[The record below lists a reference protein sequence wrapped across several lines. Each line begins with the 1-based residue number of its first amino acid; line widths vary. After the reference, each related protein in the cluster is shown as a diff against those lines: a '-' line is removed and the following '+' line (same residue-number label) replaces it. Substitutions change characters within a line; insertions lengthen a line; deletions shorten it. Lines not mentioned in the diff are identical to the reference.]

1 MADPEKGL
9 PAEQPA
15 ETGTPPDP
23 TATPA
28 PVANEPDVTPQ
39 PEATPAPAPEAAPAA
54 EEPTP
59 EPAKPSLSDYSLDQ
73 LLEHSGLKEHIETVA
88 SRSAQSATDKAE
100 ARAAQQVKQNA
111 ANARA
116 EVETSKRR
124 KLVEDEN
131 FDQIGRDEV
140 AQAEANER
148 LMESLST
155 AQIAIAQQT
164 TEQYTRELGEET
176 VDRIIKEQAAANTGL
191 SGLQKAYADEV
202 TRRAVET
209 AAKGAIEAATKT
221 LDEKFEARLA
231 EAGLA
236 KRDEEVAATGPVEK
250 VSGTPPVHE
259 GSEEPKTWE
268 TEVDKYNAGEIS
280 WTEMEPY
287 QKAHDE
293 ETGGSGMRG

>member
-1 MADPEKGL
+1 MADPGKEGQ
-9 PAEQPA
+9 PAENP

-28 PVANEPDVTPQ
+28 PVASEPDVTPQ

-54 EEPTP
+54 KEPAP

-116 EVETSKRR
+116 EAEASKRR
-124 KLVEDEN
+124 KLVDEEN

-140 AQAEANER
+140 ERAEANER

-155 AQIAIAQQT
+155 AGAAIAQQT
-164 TEQYTRELGEET
+164 TERYTQELGEET
-176 VDRIIKEQAAANTGL
+176 VDRIIREQAAANTGVV
-191 SGLQKAYADEV
+191 GLQKAFADEV
-202 TRRAVET
+202 TRRTVET
-209 AAKGAIEAATKT
+209 ATKGAVEEATKA
-221 LDEKFEARLA
+221 LDERFEARLA

-236 KRDEEVAATGPVEK
+236 KREEEVAATGPVEK
-250 VSGTPPVHE
+250 VSGTPPVQE

-268 TEVDKYNAGEIS
+268 TEVDKFNAGKIS
-280 WTEMEPY
+280 WPEMQPY
-287 QKAHDE
+287 QIQHDK